1 MESNISEILLS
12 DESRVRVDEG
22 GRAVGFFCR
31 SLPARVH
38 NTLIEEMSRESEARG
53 GKNLRLCLHSDPKS
67 PFHTM
72 LILERKG
79 KHYPP
84 HKHLEKGECFHIL
97 KGRLAVFS
105 FDEEGGILDACLLE
119 PDGYFL
125 YRVELNMYHAVMPLS
140 EVVVYHESK
149 PGPFLGDSDA
159 VPPKWAP
166 AADDP
171 DAIRRYEMR
180 LMEALNMQEKA

>member
-1 MESNISEILLS
+1 LERNFSEILLH
-12 DESRVRVDEG
+12 DESKVLVDEG
-22 GRAVGFFCR
+22 GRSVGFFCR
-31 SLPARVH
+31 SLPARVD
-38 NTLIEEMSRESEARG
+38 NTLIEEMVRESETRG
-53 GKNLRLCLHSDPKS
+53 KKNLRLCLHSS
-67 PFHTM
+67 SESAFHTM
-72 LILERKG
+72 LIVEHKG

-84 HKHLEKGECFHIL
+84 HRHLEKGECFHII
-97 KGRLAVFS
+97 KGQLAVFS

-140 EVVVYHESK
+140 DVVVYHESK

-159 VPPKWAP
+159 IPPKWAP

-171 DAIRRYEMR
+171 DAIRRYEMC